1 MGETP
6 YDGLWY
12 KYVVGRRG
20 LASQKLPNSEKEF
33 RSSHIC
39 SGVVMSFLDDL
50 SPLIHIYVRLK
61 KWKQI
66 VNLLDFWKKN
76 TKIIITYLILYA
88 GWIKR
93 CIKVETAFG
102 LGFCDYPIFY
112 WRINYL
118 HCSWLIYFL
127 LNSIWNLPWW
137 KNFDDKG
144 M

>member
-1 MGETP
+1 M
-6 YDGLWY
+6 
-12 KYVVGRRG
+12 
-20 LASQKLPNSEKEF
+20 ASQKLPNSEKEF
-33 RSSHIC
+33 RSSHFC

-50 SPLIHIYVRLK
+50 SPLIHICTPK
-61 KWKQI
+61 KMKA
-66 VNLLDFWKKN
+66 NSKFTRFFGKKKKN
-76 TKIIITYLILYA
+76 YKNKSQVIITYLILYT

-102 LGFCDYPIFY
+102 LGFCDHPIFY